1 MLCLVLTLLLKI
13 LLPVVF
19 PSFLPLPQS
28 ISATHVDEY
37 VKLGDSPNP
46 VAVILP

>member
-1 MLCLVLTLLLKI
+1 MLCPVLTLLLKI
-13 LLPVVF
+13 LFPVVF
-19 PSFLPLPQS
+19 PSLLPLPQS
-28 ISATHVDEY
+28 VSATHIDGY

>member
-1 MLCLVLTLLLKI
+1 MLCPVLTLLLKI
-13 LLPVVF
+13 LPVVF
-19 PSFLPLPQS
+19 PSLPPHPQS

-37 VKLGDSPNP
+37 VKLGDSPNL